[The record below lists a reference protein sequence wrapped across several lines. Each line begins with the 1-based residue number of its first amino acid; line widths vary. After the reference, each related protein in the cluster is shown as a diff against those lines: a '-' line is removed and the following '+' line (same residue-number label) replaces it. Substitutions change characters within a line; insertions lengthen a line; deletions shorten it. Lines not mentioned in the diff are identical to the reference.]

1 MERKRRILKYCR
13 VEKDTCI
20 ACGACSIHAP
30 DVFDYDTEGLAF
42 NLLDNNTG
50 TKNIPEDLTE
60 MVLDA
65 EFACPSLSIQVS
77 DEPFQ

>member
-1 MERKRRILKYCR
+1 MKYCL

-42 NLLDNNTG
+42 NMLDNNTG
-50 TKNIPEDLTE
+50 KVEIPSDLTE
-60 MVLDA
+60 MVIDA
-65 EFACPSLSIQVS
+65 EFACPSLSIRVS
-77 DEPFQ
+77 DTPFT

>member
-1 MERKRRILKYCR
+1 MKYSL

-42 NLLDNNTG
+42 NILDDNTG
-50 TKNIPEDLTE
+50 TKEIPEDLIE
-60 MVLDA
+60 MVIDA
-65 EFACPSLSIQVS
+65 EFACPSLSIKVS
-77 DEPFQ
+77 DSPFH